1 MRRTTPPAAGA
12 VGGARCPAGP
22 KRAGSGGRPR
32 RAGGRGGGGGGPHS
46 SLDSL
51 VSGAVAN
58 SSPDDCEET
67 DETGEGVCFL
77 FIIKMNDLRK
87 YSGEFLV
94 EFIDLYKSLP
104 VVWKIKSKEY
114 SNRDM
119 KTQAYEILV
128 RKWKE
133 VEPSADRDFV
143 MNKINN
149 MRSVYR
155 RELKKI
161 NTEYSECSGMGSDE
175 VPSPSLWYFHL
186 LDFLR
191 DQEMPRP
198 SMSSM
203 DEENTQQLDRFDYMA
218 KSWSETLRIL
228 PNQQRIIAEKII
240 NGVFFEAQLNTLTR
254 EGHLQVEN
262 GRTW

>member
-1 MRRTTPPAAGA
+1 
-12 VGGARCPAGP
+12 
-22 KRAGSGGRPR
+22 
-32 RAGGRGGGGGGPHS
+32 
-46 SLDSL
+46 
-51 VSGAVAN
+51 
-58 SSPDDCEET
+58 
-67 DETGEGVCFL
+67 
-77 FIIKMNDLRK
+77 MNDLRK
-87 YSGEFLV
+87 YSREFLV

-114 SNRDM
+114 SNRDK

-128 RKWKE
+128 RKWNE

-143 MNKINN
+143 TKKINN

-161 NTEYSECSGMGSDE
+161 NTEYSGMGTDE

-191 DQEMPRP
+191 DQEMPRS

-203 DEENTQQLDRFDYMA
+203 DEENTQVSQNSNIYFIGTYA
-218 KSWSETLRIL
+218 NYTLY
-228 PNQQRIIAEKII
+228 
-240 NGVFFEAQLNTLTR
+240 VFTL
-254 EGHLQVEN
+254 
-262 GRTW
+262 